1 MSDILH
7 GRKHPKVGAR
17 PGAAAGETAAAV
29 ASKKKGLQL
38 MRDADRAQ
46 AGAVTSQAIASF
58 ADGSASD
65 YEAYP
70 FQAMG
75 RSRFAVPA
83 YSRYCLCLDDA
94 NARWGPSI

>member
-46 AGAVTSQAIASF
+46 AGAATSQAIASF
-58 ADGSASD
+58 ADGSNMNAHRSFNLQTLSD
-65 YEAYP
+65 FLREI
-70 FQAMG
+70 G
-75 RSRFAVPA
+75 V
-83 YSRYCLCLDDA
+83 
-94 NARWGPSI
+94 